1 MPARDLRISAVLDTF
16 VLPLDERGDWEC
28 ILASAGVRGWGAR
41 RGSWTARRRLIVFA
55 AALVGILVSTLTV
68 AASEG
73 WWFFR
78 SGEAPKPISD
88 VYVVKNGTWSGV
100 AWTLTA
106 YLSGTDGVCFAIGPT
121 SSSSTNGT
129 GAAMSC
135 DQIAGVPGHE
145 KISDVLVEDHFR
157 RCARIRATENDGER
171 MLRLSRLRAASGGG
185 FALRNFAADKTR
197 ISFLELG
204 ERRIRAHR
212 SDWMICGKNKRDN
225 AKQTNERDEYKFWCG
240 LHFDCDYGAARP
252 SNASKI

>member
-135 DQIAGVPGHE
+135 DQIAGVPRTATSKPYTPHA
-145 KISDVLVEDHFR
+145 ISYLMRQADPALASYIVGPV
-157 RCARIRATENDGER
+157 TEQANEVVV
-171 MLRLSRLRAASGGG
+171 RLSGGQTLHTPTFSAPPGLDAAIRFYATQFPCHAVPREVRGLDASGHVV
-185 FALRNFAADKTR
+185 AR
-197 ISFLELG
+197 LEVSAG
-204 ERRIRAHR
+204 RFGPPA
-212 SDWMICGKNKRDN
+212 KR
-225 AKQTNERDEYKFWCG
+225 G
-240 LHFDCDYGAARP
+240 P
-252 SNASKI
+252 SPGCP